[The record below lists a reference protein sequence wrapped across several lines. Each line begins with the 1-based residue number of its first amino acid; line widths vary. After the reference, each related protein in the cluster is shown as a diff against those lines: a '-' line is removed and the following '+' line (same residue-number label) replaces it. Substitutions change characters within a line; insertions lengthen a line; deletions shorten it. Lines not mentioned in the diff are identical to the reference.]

1 MLGRV
6 VARARVG
13 AWVEAGGAYEGGPFG
28 AMWSRGASVQ
38 EIGSNVGDLVA
49 EDLEESLAQSATEPS
64 R

>member
-1 MLGRV
+1 LFGRV

-28 AMWSRGASVQ
+28 AMWSRSAAVE
-38 EIGSNVGDLVA
+38 EIGSNVGDFVA
-49 EDLEESLAQSATEPS
+49 EGLQESLARPATEPS